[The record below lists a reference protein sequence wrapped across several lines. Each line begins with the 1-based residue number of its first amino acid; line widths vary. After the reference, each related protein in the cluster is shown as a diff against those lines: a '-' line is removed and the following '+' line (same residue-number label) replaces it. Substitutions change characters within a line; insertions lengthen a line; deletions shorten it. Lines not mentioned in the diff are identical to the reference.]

1 MNLSPGSDPRPPRS
15 PGCPIEAPPPLATA
29 RRYPGGERFP
39 HPRHRQRGGHSHH
52 PILLQGDLEK
62 QSCGAALDIRIFPD
76 TLRGENGIA
85 ALKALLRGFVQLNGC
100 FMQLDTVDA
109 QTLREAQ
116 RDPETYKTLSVRVSG
131 WNARF
136 ITLEKEWQSMIIE
149 RTAQG
154 L

>member
-1 MNLSPGSDPRPPRS
+1 
-15 PGCPIEAPPPLATA
+15 
-29 RRYPGGERFP
+29 
-39 HPRHRQRGGHSHH
+39 
-52 PILLQGDLEK
+52 
-62 QSCGAALDIRIFPD
+62 
-76 TLRGENGIA
+76 
-85 ALKALLRGFVQLNGC
+85 
-100 FMQLDTVDA
+100 MQLYTVDA

>member
-1 MNLSPGSDPRPPRS
+1 MKFIPGVSTFGRQIAWLPNRSATAFGCRRGDILSGNDSPTPAPTARGPQPSSDP
-15 PGCPIEAPPPLATA
+15 TA
-29 RRYPGGERFP
+29 RRIWKNNPAA
-39 HPRHRQRGGHSHH
+39 PRWISGFS
-52 PILLQGDLEK
+52 PTP
-62 QSCGAALDIRIFPD
+62 C
-76 TLRGENGIA
+76 GENGIA